1 MNHEASKTRHQCI
14 AFGARLNV
22 NLICEEIRELEMWDL
37 WSRVK
42 ASAEEDK
49 KEKLRNKSKKT
60 SQTWTKS

>member
-1 MNHEASKTRHQCI
+1 
-14 AFGARLNV
+14 V
-22 NLICEEIRELEMWDL
+22 NLICEEGRELEMWDL

-49 KEKLRNKSKKT
+49 KEKLRNKSKET